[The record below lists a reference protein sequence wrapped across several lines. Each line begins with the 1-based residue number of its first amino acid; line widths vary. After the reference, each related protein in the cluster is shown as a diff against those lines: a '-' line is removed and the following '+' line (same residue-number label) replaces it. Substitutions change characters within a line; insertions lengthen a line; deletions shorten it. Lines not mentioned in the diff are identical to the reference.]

1 MHPDEDDQHLRWSRA
16 MLDALPIPM
25 AMGDLDGLVTDIN
38 QAALDLL
45 GLGREDIIGKP
56 ALVFIHPDD
65 RAASAASISGLAHGT
80 ARTLRNER
88 RFLRPDGTTTWGD
101 VSTTLVDREDGTPSH
116 WMSTL
121 IDITARKDA
130 EAAQRRLAS
139 AVHASPDAIVATDLD
154 GTITNWNPG
163 AEHLYGYEASEV
175 LGKDVRLLLTPELRG
190 EIDAGLEALRLGGS
204 IESYETIRQRRDGT
218 TVPVSIR
225 ASPVRD
231 SSGTIIGAASVARDL
246 TDRERAD
253 ARFKALLD
261 AGPDAVLGVDESLR
275 IVLANAAALEL
286 FAHDLDGLTGVE
298 LGEVLFD
305 LGVPGS
311 VGWALTPGSVPIGT
325 AESITPDVIGHRR
338 DGTQFSAEVT
348 LSTIETEGDRLLLV
362 GVRDGSERR
371 QAAIVASSS
380 DAILGSTLDG
390 IITSWNAGAEQ
401 VYGYSAQEMIG
412 RNLAA
417 LVPDDLYDDVQAVLD
432 RIGRGEVIPPY
443 ESRRIHQDGRT
454 LHVSISVSPVRDRVG
469 TIVGASAAA
478 RDITATKKVQDALQ
492 ASNALNAAI
501 IEASLD
507 CIVTMDDQ
515 GRIVEFSPSAER
527 LFGYSRAEA
536 VGQVMA
542 ELMIPPALRQA
553 HTEGLAHYLAT
564 GEGPILGRRVQQT
577 AMRRDGTEFPIE
589 LAISRVAVDGPA
601 HFSAFLRDL
610 TDQERLSAER
620 RDLEHRLHQSQR
632 LEGLGQLAGGI
643 AHDFNNLLSVIMNYT
658 AFVAERTQGDAE
670 LEDDVAEIQ
679 AAAERAAALTKQ
691 LLIFGRRE
699 EVRPQ
704 VVSLDAIIAGMQALL
719 SRSIGEHIEMQVLSA
734 GDLPAIQ
741 ADPGQI
747 EQVVLNLVVNAR
759 DAMPDGGQLTLST
772 SVTDLDEEFCTSH
785 PGVAGRF
792 VELAVSDSGHG
803 MTQEVATR
811 IFEPF
816 FTTKAQGQGTGL
828 GLATT
833 YGIVSEA
840 GGFIEVYSE
849 LDIGTV
855 FRVRFPAESRPADAP
870 PVVSR
875 ERPPGGT
882 GQVVLLVE
890 DEPALMKS
898 TARMLR
904 GNGYVVLEAPFGPD
918 AVAIA
923 QSTAIDLL
931 LTDVVMPE
939 MSGRQVADEVLQ
951 LQPDVGVLF
960 MSGFSQGTAGS
971 PVSAMPA
978 LDLVQKPFTERTL
991 LERVR
996 GALVASR

>member
-1 MHPDEDDQHLRWSRA
+1 
-16 MLDALPIPM
+16 
-25 AMGDLDGLVTDIN
+25 MGDLEGVVTDIN

-45 GLGREDIIGKP
+45 GIQRHEIIGKP
-56 ALVFIHPDD
+56 ALVFIHPED
-65 RAASAASISGLAHGT
+65 RAASAKSIAGLAQGT
-80 ARTLRNER
+80 VQMLRSER
-88 RFLRPDGTTTWGD
+88 RFPRADGTLVWGD
-101 VSTTLVDREDGTPSH
+101 VSTNLMRDEEDRPSY
-116 WMSTL
+116 WMTTI

-130 EAAQRRLAS
+130 DAAQRRLAS
-139 AVHASPDAIVATDLD
+139 AVLTSPDAIVATDLD

-163 AEHLYGYEASEV
+163 AERLYGYTADEV
-175 LGKDVRLLLTPELRG
+175 MGRDVRLLLTPTLRG
-190 EIDAGLEALRLGGS
+190 EVDAGIEAIRFGGT
-204 IESYETIRQRRDGT
+204 IESYETVRQRRDGT
-218 TVPVSIR
+218 TVPVSIQ

-246 TDRERAD
+246 TDRERAE

-261 AGPDAVLGVDESLR
+261 AGPDAVLGVDENLR

-286 FAHDLDGLTGVE
+286 FADDLDGLTGME

-348 LSTIETEGDRLLLV
+348 LSTIETDGDRLLLV

-380 DAILGSTLDG
+380 EAILTATLDG

-401 VYGYSAQEMIG
+401 VYGYAAQEMIG
-412 RNLAA
+412 RSL
-417 LVPDDLYDDVQAVLD
+417 AVLVTPD
-432 RIGRGEVIPPY
+432 VYPGLIATLGRIGQGESVPPY
-443 ESRRIHQDGRT
+443 ESRRIHKDGRT
-454 LHVSISVSPVRDRVG
+454 IFVSVSVSPVRDRAG
-469 TIVGASAAA
+469 AIVGASASA
-478 RDITATKKVQDALQ
+478 RDITATKKVQDALE

-515 GRIVEFSPSAER
+515 GRIVEFSPSAQR
-527 LFGYSRAEA
+527 LFGYTRAEV
-536 VGQVMA
+536 VGQPMA
-542 ELMIPPALRQA
+542 DLLIPPTLRQA
-553 HTEGLAHYLAT
+553 HNEGLAHYLAT
-564 GEGPILGRRVQQT
+564 GEGPILGRPVQQT

-589 LAISRVAVDGPA
+589 LAISLVAVDGPA

-610 TDQERLSAER
+610 TDQQRLSNER

-643 AHDFNNLLSVIMNYT
+643 AHDFNNLLSVIMNYA
-658 AFVAERTQGDAE
+658 AFVAESTAGDPE
-670 LEDDVAEIQ
+670 LEGDVAEIQ

-699 EVRPQ
+699 AVRPQ
-704 VVSLDAIIAGMQALL
+704 VVDLDAIIGGMQALL

-734 GDLPAIQ
+734 GDLPPIQ

-772 SVTDLDEEFCTSH
+772 STTDLDEDFCNSH
-785 PGVAGRF
+785 PGVVPGPF

-803 MTQEVATR
+803 MTPEVAGR

-816 FTTKAQGQGTGL
+816 FTTKAQGEGTGL

-849 LDIGTV
+849 PGIGTV
-855 FRVRFPAESRPADAP
+855 FRLRFPAVSQPVDARPRP
-870 PVVSR
+870 PASP
-875 ERPPGGT
+875 PPGGT

-923 QSTAIDLL
+923 QSTPIDLL

-939 MSGRQVADEVLQ
+939 MSGRQVADEVQQ
-951 LQPDVGVLF
+951 LQPEVGLLF

-996 GALVASR
+996 EALLRVR

>member
-1 MHPDEDDQHLRWSRA
+1 MKPDEDDLPPLEPRA
-16 MLDALPIPM
+16 LFEALPIAM
-25 AMGDLDGLVTDIN
+25 AMGDLAGLVTDIN

-45 GLGREDIIGKP
+45 GIQRGDILGQP
-56 ALVFIHPDD
+56 ALVFIHPED
-65 RAASAASISGLAHGT
+65 RAASAASISGLAQG
-80 ARTLRNER
+80 AVQTLRSER
-88 RFLRPDGTTTWGD
+88 RFPRADGTIVWGD
-101 VSTTLVDREDGTPSH
+101 VSTNLMRDPDGQPSF
-116 WMSTL
+116 WMTSI

-139 AVHASPDAIVATDLD
+139 AVHTSPDAIVATDLD
-154 GTITNWNPG
+154 GTITSWNPG
-163 AEHLYGYEASEV
+163 AERLYGYEASEV
-175 LGKDVRLLLTPELRG
+175 LGRDVRVLLTPALRG
-190 EIDAGLEALRLGGS
+190 EIDAGLEALRLGGT
-204 IESYETIRQRRDGT
+204 IESYETTRQRRDGT
-218 TVPVSIR
+218 TVPVSIQ

-231 SSGTIIGAASVARDL
+231 SSGTITGAASVARDL
-246 TDRERAD
+246 TERERAD
-253 ARFKALLD
+253 ARFRALLD

-275 IVLANAAALEL
+275 IVLANPAALEL
-286 FAHDLDGLTGVE
+286 FADDLDGLTGVE

-348 LSTIETEGDRLLLV
+348 LSTIDSEADRLLLV

-380 DAILGSTLDG
+380 DAILGATLDG
-390 IITSWNAGAEQ
+390 VITSWNTGAEQ
-401 VYGYSAQEMIG
+401 VYGYGAQEMIG
-412 RNLAA
+412 RSLAVLA
-417 LVPDDLYDDVQAVLD
+417 PPDLYLELIAMLA
-432 RIGRGEVIPPY
+432 RIGAGESVRPY
-443 ESRRIHQDGRT
+443 ETQRIHKDGRI
-454 LHVSISVSPVRDRVG
+454 LHVSISVSPVRDRSG
-469 TIVGASAAA
+469 AIVGASAAA

-492 ASNALNAAI
+492 VSNALNAAI

-507 CIVTMDDQ
+507 CIITMDDQ

-527 LFGYSRAEA
+527 LLGYARADV
-536 VGQVMA
+536 VGQLMA
-542 ELMIPPALRQA
+542 ELIIPPALRSA
-553 HTEGLAHYLAT
+553 HTAGLAHYLAT

-577 AMRRDGTEFPIE
+577 AMRSDGTEFPVE
-589 LAISRVAVDGPA
+589 LAISRVAVEGPA
-601 HFSAFLRDL
+601 RFSAFLRDL
-610 TDQERLSAER
+610 SDQERLSHER
-620 RDLEHRLHQSQR
+620 RELEHRLNQSQR

-643 AHDFNNLLSVIMNYT
+643 AHDFNNLLSVIMNYA
-658 AFVAERTQGDAE
+658 AFVADRIQGDHD
-670 LEDDVAEIQ
+670 LEQDVAEIQ

-699 EVRPQ
+699 AVRPQ
-704 VVSLDAIIAGMQALL
+704 VIRLDAIIGAMEALL
-719 SRSIGEHIEMQVLSA
+719 SRSIGEHIEMQVLTA
-734 GDLPAIQ
+734 GEQPPIQ

-759 DAMPDGGQLTLST
+759 DAMADGGQLTLST
-772 SVTDLDEEFCTSH
+772 STAVLGEEFCSSR
-785 PGVAGRF
+785 PGVEPGRF

-803 MTQEVATR
+803 MTPEVAAR

-816 FTTKAQGQGTGL
+816 FTTKAHGQGTGL
-828 GLATT
+828 GLATA

-840 GGFIEVYSE
+840 GGFIEVDSE
-849 LDIGTV
+849 PDVGTT
-855 FRVRFPAESRPADAP
+855 FRVRFPAVSLPVTAPA
-870 PVVSR
+870 V
-875 ERPPGGT
+875 ERRDPPPGGT

-898 TARMLR
+898 TARVLR

-918 AVAIA
+918 AVVIA
-923 QSTAIDLL
+923 QSTSIDLL

-939 MSGRQVADEVLQ
+939 MSGRQVAAEVRQ
-951 LQPDVGVLF
+951 LQPQVGLLF

-971 PVSAMPA
+971 PVSATPV

-996 GALVASR
+996 RAPGR